1 MKKTLVALA
10 ALAASAAFAQ
20 STVTIS
26 GVIDA
31 GLESISDTATKMV
44 SGRSATSN
52 VTFAGV
58 EDLGGGLKAKFQIS
72 SAFDA
77 GSSTASS
84 TAAGQ
89 TSTAPAVLGNG
100 QLGNNG
106 MFVGVESATLGSVI
120 LGRPLATTYTF
131 SQTAN
136 GTKGVTGF
144 AATDSLIT
152 GTDGTNTL
160 AVTSSVYVGNAIQY
174 STPVMAGFSAQLEY
188 SASETFGA
196 KSNNAVGLK
205 YANGPL
211 TATLVRNNLS
221 DFGIGSEYKYTV
233 NQLAASYDFGVAKA
247 FLTYQ
252 NINQAQAATDPNLR
266 NYVLGVSAP
275 VGPGVVWAQ
284 YGRAS
289 NDISADAATITGLG
303 YKYSLSKRSTVYV
316 NVGNKSNARL
326 NTVTGAISS
335 ATTTAGSGYGIGLS
349 HSF

>member
-20 STVTIS
+20 STVTLS
-26 GVIDA
+26 GVVDA
-31 GLESISDTATKMV
+31 GLESIADTATKMV
-44 SGRSATSN
+44 SGRNSTTN
-52 VTFAGV
+52 FTMAGV

-72 SAFDA
+72 SAFDS
-77 GSSTASS
+77 GSSTNSS
-84 TAAGQ
+84 IAAGQ
-89 TSTAPAVLGNG
+89 TTTAPGVLANG
-100 QLGNNG
+100 QIGNNG

-120 LGRPLATTYTF
+120 LGRPLATIYTF
-131 SQTAN
+131 QQTAN
-136 GTKGVTGF
+136 GTKGVSGF
-144 AATDSLIT
+144 AATDTLIT
-152 GTDGTNTL
+152 GIDGSSTT
-160 AVTSSVYVGNAIQY
+160 AIGASVYVGNAIQY
-174 STPVMAGFSAQLEY
+174 TTPTMAGFSAQLEY
-188 SASETFGA
+188 SASEAFGV

-211 TATLVRNNLS
+211 TATFVRNNMT
-221 DFGIGSEYKYTV
+221 DFVVSSEYKFTV

-247 FLTYQ
+247 FLSYQ
-252 NINQAQAATDPNLR
+252 NVNQAQAAIDANLR

-289 NDISADAATITGLG
+289 NDTFADAATITGLG

-316 NVGNKSNARL
+316 NLGNRSNARVSTL
-326 NTVTGAISS
+326 TGVISN
-335 ATTTAGSGYGIGLS
+335 TTTAGSGYGVGLS